1 MIFLLTFS
9 MVIRFFSD
17 IKQFKNLPST
27 TNFYWFTEIRDT
39 LAGSF
44 LPVKYDSEENPL
56 YFNAI
61 FLKNNLRKSRRHL
74 YADEKRKILELNAA
88 KKSLAE
94 NNFSSLVTHG
104 NSESTLKLGLPLVF
118 RKMIQNGWN
127 SASFV
132 VYQCSWLI
140 SKLLFL
146 ANNHPGKPLSVVF
159 CPFQFHISKEPYLVS
174 PKKRW

>member
-1 MIFLLTFS
+1 MILTAKLSKKSLLRRLFIDISVIIYRYIRDKSRMQLLYLLMIFLLTFS
-9 MVIRFFSD
+9 MVIRFFSN

-44 LPVKYDSEENPL
+44 LPVKYDSEQNPL

-61 FLKNNLRKSRRHL
+61 FLKNNSRKSRRHL

-88 KKSLAE
+88 KKSFAE
-94 NNFSSLVTHG
+94 NSFSSSVIHG

-118 RKMIQNGWN
+118 QK
-127 SASFV
+127 
-132 VYQCSWLI
+132 
-140 SKLLFL
+140 
-146 ANNHPGKPLSVVF
+146 
-159 CPFQFHISKEPYLVS
+159 
-174 PKKRW
+174 